1 MQYNLVNGI
10 KYHEWCVV
18 NGSVFGYDCNEL
30 RSIHNYLVMRDRC
43 DKGVMKTIEKLLSRR
58 YGCGDDCFHDYDC
71 EDCKLV
77 LEGCL
82 VDCYGNYL
90 VSESMAYVGIMRF
103 CFDSDRRYH
112 ARSSLYQFVDIGN
125 YTSDFDRIYS
135 FMVLALGLSEG
146 VINSKGASQYTYDE
160 HQGQLVTQSYTPVP
174 VSVVSRFSPIQL
186 CDIED
191 KRVYGVDLL
200 VILDSIVGEFMTSDQ
215 IFDVVTRFCNGDYD
229 YDNWSLEIEAVC
241 SSLSQNVYFE
251 VSDAIESYMFDVC
264 GSLISMVDEFFQDMD
279 DSRNFVLRELGI
291 NGKDEIE
298 LFMTGIT
305 CLLEYGSVSVAQCD
319 NDDVIDALLSLR
331 NCYYYDS
338 SNSVVIYDKLGLF
351 QIVNVD
357 MSHFVE
363 LNITTEEKLQIV
375 AGVDNDECLF
385 TSVFDSSNLFECSYI
400 ENESNHENLFPMK
413 LFTSAIDYYN
423 YNEELSHQIF
433 DVYNRLDSPYMRKLL
448 MFGSRNGR
456 SCVSDLRLGFCVID
470 WSKICNLVGWLKQC
484 DDEDLKEQVKVLWI
498 CLTLNINKGYLCRD
512 VANLIF
518 CQFCD
523 SVNVFQRVKYIDS
536 VTTDSVKYIELSST
550 NSIDITLYS
559 TFSLHDDFM
568 WNRGH
573 KKKRD
578 WDEWP
583 YGGYYEYGRRGT
595 RYNID

>member
-1 MQYNLVNGI
+1 MQYNLVIGI
-10 KYHEWCVV
+10 KYQEWCVV

-30 RSIHNYLVMRDRC
+30 RSIHNYMVMRDRC

-58 YGCGDDCFHDYDC
+58 YDCGGDCFHDYDC
-71 EDCKLV
+71 ENCRLV
-77 LEGCL
+77 LKGCL
-82 VDCYGNYL
+82 VDSSGNYL
-90 VSESMAYVGIMRF
+90 ISGSLAYAGVMRF

-112 ARSSLYQFVDIGN
+112 TRSSLYQFVDIGN

-135 FMVLALGLSEG
+135 FMVLVLGLSEG
-146 VINSKGASQYTYDE
+146 VIDFDGISQYTYNE
-160 HQGQLVTQSYTPVP
+160 LQGQLVIQSYTPVSP
-174 VSVVSRFSPIQL
+174 IVVSRFVPIQL

-191 KRVYGVDLL
+191 ERVYGVDLL
-200 VILDSIVGEFMTSDQ
+200 VILESIVGEFMTSDQ

-229 YDNWSLEIEAVC
+229 YDNWSLEIEAVF
-241 SSLSQNVYFE
+241 SSLTQSVYFD

-264 GSLISMVDEFFQDMD
+264 GSLISMVDDFFQDMD

-305 CLLEYGSVSVAQCD
+305 CLLQYGSVSVAQCGS
-319 NDDVIDALLSLR
+319 NDVIDALLSLR

-338 SNSVVIYDKLGLF
+338 SNSVIIHDKLGLF

-363 LNITTEEKLQIV
+363 LNVTTEEKLQIV
-375 AGVDNDECLF
+375 AGVDSDECLF
-385 TSVFDSSNLFECSYI
+385 TSVFDSSNLLE
-400 ENESNHENLFPMK
+400 ESSSENLFPVK
-413 LFTSAIDYYN
+413 LFTSATDYYN

-470 WSKICNLVGWLKQC
+470 WSKVSNLVGWLRQC
-484 DDEDLKEQVKVLWI
+484 DDEDLKEKIKVLWI

-523 SVNVFQRVKYIDS
+523 SVNIFQRVKYIDS
-536 VTTDSVKYIELSST
+536 VTVDSAEYVELSPT
-550 NSIDITLYS
+550 NSIDIILYS
-559 TFSLHDDFM
+559 TFSLRDDFM

-583 YGGYYEYGRRGT
+583 YGGYYEYGGYGT
-595 RYNID
+595 RCKIN